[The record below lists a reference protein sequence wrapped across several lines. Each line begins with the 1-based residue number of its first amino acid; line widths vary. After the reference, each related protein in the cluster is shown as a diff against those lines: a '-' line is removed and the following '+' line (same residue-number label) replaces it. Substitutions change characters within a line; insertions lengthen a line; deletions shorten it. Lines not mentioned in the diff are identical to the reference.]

1 LAVTVVEIVSDR
13 YSFDIPAPQ
22 AVGAGGKNGAHE
34 SGLLVRMLLEDG
46 LKEVDA

>member
-1 LAVTVVEIVSDR
+1 LAVTTVEIASDR
-13 YSFDIPAPQ
+13 YSFDIPPQ
-22 AVGAGGKNGAHE
+22 AVDAGGKNGAQE